1 MSKVESNKFE
11 IIRKI
16 SVFAIFLDS
25 INYEKWKMLT
35 KHIFEQ
41 TYFVKLQAGN
51 KIISTN
57 VFKSGS
63 VQEEIFLSSVV
74 ETVSHQSNR
83 LTSSVSCNFGLAYG
97 PFHRSCLS
105 FKWETGPKHQEVD
118 QPGRLTRAAQ
128 HAKVECSARLMS
140 NRFS

>member
-11 IIRKI
+11 IIHTI

-25 INYEKWKMLT
+25 INYEKWKMLI

-57 VFKSGS
+57 EFKSGRL
-63 VQEEIFLSSVV
+63 QEEIAFFIADSAELNTALLS
-74 ETVSHQSNR
+74 TVRVFVTGVTSHISHIYKGINAMLIIR
-83 LTSSVSCNFGLAYG
+83 G
-97 PFHRSCLS
+97 PIKPCIS
-105 FKWETGPKHQEVD
+105 
-118 QPGRLTRAAQ
+118 
-128 HAKVECSARLMS
+128 
-140 NRFS
+140 